1 MFTKHVIVL
10 VNISYWLP
18 DYNNIIQEFTWQIG
32 DISPTYPR
40 VNKFLHYWKDNIDA
54 VINDV
59 ILTTSVSHTYRRVD
73 FDRRF

>member
-18 DYNNIIQEFTWQIG
+18 DYNNIIQEFTWQTG

-73 FDRRF
+73 FDWRF

>member
-40 VNKFLHYWKDNIDA
+40 VNKFLHYWKDNIDV

-73 FDRRF
+73 FDWRF

>member
-18 DYNNIIQEFTWQIG
+18 DYNNILQEFTWQTG

-40 VNKFLHYWKDNIDA
+40 VNKFLYYWKDNIDA
-54 VINDV
+54 IINDV
-59 ILTTSVSHTYRRVD
+59 ILSTSSSHTYKRVD
-73 FDRRF
+73 FDWRL

>member
-73 FDRRF
+73 FDWRF

>member
-18 DYNNIIQEFTWQIG
+18 DYNNILQEFTWQTG

-40 VNKFLHYWKDNIDA
+40 VNKFLYYWKDNIDA
-54 VINDV
+54 IINDV
-59 ILTTSVSHTYRRVD
+59 ILSTSASHTYKCVD
-73 FDRRF
+73 FDWRL